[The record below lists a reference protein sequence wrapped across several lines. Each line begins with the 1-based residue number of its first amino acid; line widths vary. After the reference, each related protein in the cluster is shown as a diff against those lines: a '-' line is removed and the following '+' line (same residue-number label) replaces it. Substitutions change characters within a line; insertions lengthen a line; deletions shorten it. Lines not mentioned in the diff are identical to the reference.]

1 MATSGY
7 FIYASHRRGL
17 WEPTGSKTE
26 YDALFEWDRTSYS
39 VVSNT
44 STIQWRLRFS
54 GLHSKDTWW
63 YGYNNSSSYK
73 YTVIIDGVTYTGKYS
88 GTDKARDTIIASGN
102 ATILH
107 LSDGTKTF
115 SVTVDAVTG
124 DIGGTGSSSFTLDAI
139 PRPASITSAE
149 DFTDDDNPTVYYDN
163 PSGNLVTSLDI
174 CISLDGSKDDIA
186 YRAVGKN
193 DSSYTFNLTP
203 AERNV
208 LRNSITSTSYRT
220 VKFILRTYTN
230 GEYFYSQVTRT
241 LTLVGYEPTL
251 NPTVKDTN
259 TITINLTGSDQTFIR
274 YYSNLYFNSGAQAHK
289 NATIASQIIANG
301 NQSFHDVSTGTFN
314 KVESSLL
321 KFTATDSRGFTVKQD
336 VDLLMIPYTPVTARL
351 NINRLTLQ
359 GELSFTLDGNY
370 YNGSFGTTDNQL
382 VIQYT
387 LTKNGQP
394 LREVTIDPTTDG
406 TFEAS
411 STEYRFEYTIPDLV
425 IQEGDEYNTYSIQAT
440 VNDKLSSATTDI
452 RSTTA
457 MPIFDWSKA
466 DFKFNVPVHFSRGYT
481 SDVNV
486 KATSF
491 SRSISVETAGNHLFC
506 TRQDLEIHDSHFT
519 SNSDIYN
526 ISGSMDYGGARYMIP
541 SPNLS
546 EDGTVTDSQSMKF
559 WVSGDNIYLVT
570 NSAWG
575 TNVPIRIIVQYI

>member
-1 MATSGY
+1 MAAVNSGS
-7 FIYASHRRGL
+7 FSVLVVVDGNSLIRNNTTVTVNWSL
-17 WEPTGSKTE
+17 LSQSKENKSSTIS
-26 YDALFEWDRTSYS
+26 WTVTCVSDRTTQN
-39 VVSNT
+39 VRGV
-44 STIQWRLRFS
+44 RGKL
-54 GLHSKDTWW
+54 K
-63 YGYNNSSSYK
+63 
-73 YTVIIDGVTYTGKYS
+73 IDGVELLNGWATYISTETRTLGS
-88 GTDKARDTIIASGN
+88 GTTTFYHNEDGAKSFNMTLWGGVGVPRSDRYYNTVETTKTYELPQILQA
-102 ATILH
+102 AT
-107 LSDGTKTF
+107 LSD
-115 SVTVDAVTG
+115 
-124 DIGGTGSSSFTLDAI
+124 
-139 PRPASITSAE
+139 AS
-149 DFTDDDNPTVYYDN
+149 DFTDEDNPTIYYNN
-163 PSGNLVTSLDI
+163 PSRNGLTALDA
-174 CISLDGSKDDIA
+174 CISFDGSKDDIA
-186 YRAVGKN
+186 YRAVDKTG
-193 DSSYTFNLTP
+193 SSYTFQLTE
-203 AERNV
+203 AERIV
-208 LRNSITSTSYRT
+208 LRKGITTGYSRT
-220 VKFILRTYTN
+220 VKFYLRSQFEGAYH
-230 GEYFYSQVTRT
+230 YSTLTRT
-241 LTLVGYEPTL
+241 LRLEGYEPTL

-274 YYSNLYFNSGAQAHK
+274 YYSNLYFNSSAQAHK
-289 NATIASQIIANG
+289 NATISSQIIANG

-336 VDLLMIPYTPVTARL
+336 VDLSMIPYTPVTARL
-351 NINRLTLQ
+351 TINRLTLQ

-370 YNGSFGTTDNQL
+370 YNGPFGQTDNQL

-411 STEYRFEYTIPDLV
+411 STEYKFEYTIPDLV

-440 VNDKLSSATTDI
+440 VNDKLSSAETDI

-491 SRSISVETAGNHLFC
+491 VKSISVETAGNHLLC

-519 SNSDIYN
+519 SDSDIYN

-546 EDGTVTDSQSMKF
+546 EDGTIMDSQVMKF
-559 WVSGDNIYLVT
+559 WISGDNIYLVT

-575 TNVPIRIIVQYI
+575 TSVPIRIIVQYI